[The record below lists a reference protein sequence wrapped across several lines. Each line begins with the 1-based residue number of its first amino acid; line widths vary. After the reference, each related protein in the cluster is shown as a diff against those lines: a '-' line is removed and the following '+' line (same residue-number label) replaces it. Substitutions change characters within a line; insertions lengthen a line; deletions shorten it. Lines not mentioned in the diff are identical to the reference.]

1 MHIITKLRIK
11 EAGLKYPNAK
21 PSLFGWY
28 RIMRRGTFHSFQDLT
43 STFGANNI
51 DHVGKYYIFDIA
63 GNHLRLIAAIHFN
76 TQKVYIRYILTHAD
90 YDKLDLRN

>member
-1 MHIITKLRIK
+1 MHIITKLRIR
-11 EAGLKYPNAK
+11 EASAKYPNAK

-28 RIMRRGTFHSFQDLT
+28 RIMRRGTFKTFQDLT
-43 STFGANNI
+43 NTFGANNI

-63 GNHLRLIAAIHFN
+63 GNNLRLIAAIHFN
-76 TQKVYIRYILTHAD
+76 TQKVYIRHILTHAD